1 VSEAPVPDDA
11 LRTGEDEG
19 EPGERG
25 PVAPGDRLG
34 AAAEDDAPL
43 PPGDPA
49 VPPPPGGPGP
59 QDDGMT
65 PAFRAPGEDG

>member
-1 VSEAPVPDDA
+1 MTDAPVPEDA

-25 PVAPGDRLG
+25 PVAPDDLLG

-43 PPGDPA
+43 PPSSGA
-49 VPPPPGGPGP
+49 VPPPPGGPGA

-65 PAFRAPGEDG
+65 PAFLEPGQEG